1 MSVFDEAWS
10 VVKRDPR
17 RPWLSLRRPG
27 NIENPHREMIGG
39 GVMMGREGLPEE
51 EEIDD
56 LAPQIDMGGDA
67 CCIDAKNKW
76 EEACIEGFPE
86 NWDGSAPIGLGG
98 ISQVA
103 SDVELHRAENEIEHN
118 PDGLAGNYYQ
128 SILDK
133 YRNMSCD
140 EFREHLESRLGDI
153 TMAGLEGQL
162 GMAAHR
168 ILQEWDECTQ
178 QSMGLGSDEALDMYR
193 SDEIGGSNNEFDT
206 AWSLVKDLQST
217 LDEFNR
223 NKNKLARLSVDDGK
237 LNTVEAFSGASS
249 NPNLEAGWSQGF
261 DERGHNVQRIELEQ
275 DKQGRRNPGMFG
287 YKPDFNNI
295 LDVHAED
302 IIEGA
307 NGEPI
312 HVFTASYP
320 CEDFS
325 LLGGGKKW
333 TDWDTEKKRKFNIAR
348 VLQDADFFKDPRVG
362 PTAVEDFQGPGREL
376 LRHTL
381 QVRDDLR
388 RDNPDL
394 IWLLEN
400 PNNSLSR
407 YQPELGMEP
416 LIQPR
421 PLGMTSKY
429 RMPQIEGI
437 KPVRIARKPHESP
450 PPSVTH
456 ASYAGPLS
464 ALLGGSGKPMPGHI
478 LNETIPGHIGGLPP
492 RKPTDLWS
500 NLALGIGDFEAR
512 PLTTPGVNPNFPIAE
527 YQTPTRYYKEGRV
540 WPPKRFGHA
549 GLFHSVGE
557 RGGGGIQ
564 RQGAWTSPK
573 GVTIPPYW
581 MRSLIPADLGRDVAD
596 AAEKYYGLRDF

>member
-1 MSVFDEAWS
+1 
-10 VVKRDPR
+10 
-17 RPWLSLRRPG
+17 
-27 NIENPHREMIGG
+27 
-39 GVMMGREGLPEE
+39 MGREGFPEE

-76 EEACIEGFPE
+76 EEACIEGFPDDWESELSGSPNPPQIVNE
-86 NWDGSAPIGLGG
+86 NDFEHGPVEGSEYGYPTG
-98 ISQVA
+98 SYFQ
-103 SDVELHRAENEIEHN
+103 N
-118 PDGLAGNYYQ
+118 
-128 SILDK
+128 ILDK

-140 EFREHLESRLGDI
+140 EFREHLEMRLEDR
-153 TMAGLEGQL
+153 MMVGLEGQL

-178 QSMGLGSDEALDMYR
+178 QSMGLGSDEAMDMYL

-217 LDEFNR
+217 LDEFNK

-237 LNTVEAFSGASS
+237 LNTVEAFAGASS

-275 DKQGRRNPGMFG
+275 DKKGRHIPGMFG
-287 YKPDFNNI
+287 YKPDFNDM

-333 TDWDTEKKRKFNIAR
+333 TDWDNEKKRKFNIAR
-348 VLQDADFFKDPRVG
+348 ALGDADFFKDPRVG
-362 PTAVEDFQGPGREL
+362 PTPVEELQGPGLDL

-394 IWLLEN
+394 LWLLEN

-429 RMPQIEGI
+429 KMPQVEGI
-437 KPVRIARKPHESP
+437 KPVRIARRPNEAP

-456 ASYAGPLS
+456 ASYAGKLS
-464 ALLGGSGKPMPGHI
+464 ELLGGSGKPMPGHV

-500 NLALGIGDFEAR
+500 NLAHGLGDFEAR

-527 YQTPTRYYKEGRV
+527 YELPTRYYPDGYGGVPGKGRV

-564 RQGAWTSPK
+564 RQGPWTSPK
-573 GVTIPPYW
+573 GITIPPYW